1 MRSIVFCVGF
11 GLVVAACDTT
21 VVAGTS
27 AHVPE
32 NAVTGLQAP
41 ASGHNVSITAS
52 LGGRGPLGDTVA
64 IHIHNDGAETAF
76 IPRCGTGPLIL
87 VQQFMNGAWFGG
99 VQNFMCVAPSASGPV
114 QLLGGASIDLVRVFQ
129 AGRYRITASVAT
141 TTDLSNSMTA
151 VSNQFDAP

>member
-1 MRSIVFCVGF
+1 MRSIAFCVSL

-21 VVAGTS
+21 VVSSTTT
-27 AHVPE
+27 HVPE
-32 NAVTGLQAP
+32 NVVTGLQAP

-52 LGGRGPLGDTVA
+52 LGGRGPLGDTVT
-64 IHIHNDGAETAF
+64 IHIHNDGPGTAF
-76 IPRCGTGPLIL
+76 IPRCGTGPLVL
-87 VQQFMNGAWFGG
+87 VQQFTNGAWFGG
-99 VQNFMCVAPSASGPV
+99 VQNFMCLVPTAPGPV

-141 TTDLSNSMTA
+141 TTDLSDSMTA